1 MKIEYDPKH
10 DIMNI
15 VFIDE
20 KIFES
25 KEVDGIIIDYTDDKR
40 IASIEILDVAK
51 RMKTDPLETMNI
63 VIMKEMAEGIAA

>member
-20 KIFES
+20 KIVES
-25 KEVDGIIIDYTDDKR
+25 NEVDGIIIDYTDDKR

-51 RMKTDPLETMNI
+51 RIKTDPLEAMNI
-63 VIMKEMAEGIAA
+63 VIMKEKAEEIAV

>member
-20 KIFES
+20 KIVES
-25 KEVDGIIIDYTDDKR
+25 NEIDEYR
-40 IASIEILDVAK
+40 NNERNS
-51 RMKTDPLETMNI
+51 
-63 VIMKEMAEGIAA
+63 

>member
-1 MKIEYDPKH
+1 
-10 DIMNI
+10 MNI

-51 RMKTDPLETMNI
+51 RMKTDPLETINI

>member
-20 KIFES
+20 KIVES
-25 KEVDGIIIDYTDDKR
+25 NEVDGIIIDYTSDKR

-51 RMKTDPLETMNI
+51 RIKTDPLEAMNI
-63 VIMKEMAEGIAA
+63 VIMREKAEEMAA

>member
-10 DIMNI
+10 DIINI

-20 KIFES
+20 KIAES
-25 KEVDGIIIDYTDDKR
+25 NEVDGIIIDYTIDKR

-51 RMKTDPLETMNI
+51 RIKTDPLEAMNI
-63 VIMKEMAEGIAA
+63 VIMKEKAEETAV

>member
-1 MKIEYDPKH
+1 
-10 DIMNI
+10 MNI

>member
-20 KIFES
+20 KIVES
-25 KEVDGIIIDYTDDKR
+25 NEVDGIIIDYTDDKR
-40 IASIEILDVAK
+40 IASIEILDVAR
-51 RMKTDPLETMNI
+51 RMKIDPMESMNI
-63 VIMKEMAEGIAA
+63 VIMKDIVEEIAG

>member
-20 KIFES
+20 KIVES
-25 KEVDGIIIDYTDDKR
+25 NEVDGIIIDYTDDKR
-40 IASIEILDVAK
+40 IASIEILDVAR
-51 RMKTDPLETMNI
+51 RMKFDPMESMNI
-63 VIMKEMAEGIAA
+63 VIMKEMAEEIA

>member
-20 KIFES
+20 KIFDS

-51 RMKTDPLETMNI
+51 RMKTDPLEAMNI
-63 VIMKEMAEGIAA
+63 VIMKEMAT